1 VPISATVEPF
11 LAKGERS
18 PEDVKKMHAAWTKSV
33 VLQTVLW
40 SYPYVKEGDF

>member
-1 VPISATVEPF
+1 MPISATVEPF
-11 LAKGERS
+11 LAKSERS